1 MIRTLLFD
9 LSDVLVVGLTGI
21 EARLQAILPYRGD
34 EILRQLRSDAM
45 LDFLLGYCSEEEYL
59 GRVKHAY
66 GWEPD
71 VDQIKAII
79 RQHFKTAMPGAA
91 EIVARLARDYPL
103 YLLSDHGREW
113 ARYIEAEH
121 AFLGLF
127 TRRFYSFE
135 LHLRKNNP
143 ETYREVL
150 RQIDVPAAEC
160 LFVDDRAGFLAA
172 AGQAGLTGILFENC
186 DQLKNKLREY
196 SIVYSKYMKK

>member
-21 EARLQAILPYRGD
+21 EARLQAILPYPSG
-34 EILRQLRSDAM
+34 EILGQLRSDAM

-59 GRVKHAY
+59 GRVRRAY

-71 VDQIKAII
+71 VDQIKAVI
-79 RQHFKTAMPGAA
+79 RQHFKTAMPGAG
-91 EIVARLARDYPL
+91 EMVASLARDYPL

-121 AFLGLF
+121 AFLSLF

-143 ETYREVL
+143 EVYREVL
-150 RQIDVPAAEC
+150 RQIGVPAAEC

-172 AGQAGLTGILFENC
+172 ASQAGLTGILFENC
-186 DQLKNKLREY
+186 GQLKNKLREH
-196 SIVYSKYMKK
+196 SIAI

>member
-1 MIRTLLFD
+1 MIRALLFD

-21 EARLQAILPYRGD
+21 EARLQPYLPYAGD
-34 EILRQLRSDAM
+34 EILRQLRGDAM

-59 GRVKHAY
+59 GRVKRDY

-71 VDQIKAII
+71 IDQIKAVI
-79 RQHFKTAMPGAA
+79 RQHFKTAMPGASD
-91 EIVARLARDYPL
+91 IVTSLAKDYPL

-143 ETYREVL
+143 AVYREVV
-150 RQIDVPAAEC
+150 RQIGVPAAEC
-160 LFVDDRAGFLAA
+160 LFIDDRPGFLAA
-172 AGQAGLTGILFENC
+172 ASQVGLVGIRFENSE
-186 DQLKNKLREY
+186 QLRYKLREH
-196 SIVYSKYMKK
+196 SIAI

>member
-1 MIRTLLFD
+1 MIRALLFD

-21 EARLQAILPYRGD
+21 EARLQAILPYPGD
-34 EILRQLRSDAM
+34 EILRQLRGDAM
-45 LDFLLGYCSEEEYL
+45 LNFLLGYCSEEEYL
-59 GRVKHAY
+59 GRVKRAH

-79 RQHFKTAMPGAA
+79 REHFKTAMPGAA
-91 EIVARLARDYPL
+91 EIVASLARSYPL

-127 TRRFYSFE
+127 ARRFYSFE

-143 ETYREVL
+143 EVYRTVL
-150 RQIDVPAAEC
+150 RQVGLPAAEC
-160 LFVDDRAGFLAA
+160 LFVDDRPGFLAA
-172 AGQAGLTGILFENC
+172 AGLAGLPGILFENSH
-186 DQLKNKLREY
+186 QLKDKLREHL
-196 SIVYSKYMKK
+196 IAIE

>member
-1 MIRTLLFD
+1 MIRALLFD

-21 EARLQAILPYRGD
+21 EARLQAILPYPAD
-34 EILRQLRSDAM
+34 EILGQLRGDAM

-59 GRVKHAY
+59 ERVKREY

-71 VDQIKAII
+71 IDQIKAAI

-91 EIVARLARDYPL
+91 ELVAGLARSYPL

-113 ARYIEAEH
+113 ARYVEAEH

-127 TRRFYSFE
+127 ARRFYSFD

-143 ETYREVL
+143 EVYREVL
-150 RQIDVPAAEC
+150 RQIGIPAAEC
-160 LFVDDRAGFLAA
+160 LFVDDRPGFLAA
-172 AGQAGLTGILFENC
+172 AGQAGLAGIRFENG
-186 DQLKNKLREY
+186 DQLRSKLRDY
-196 SIVYSKYMKK
+196 SIVMGVD

>member
-1 MIRTLLFD
+1 MIRAILFD

-21 EARLQAILPYRGD
+21 GARLQALLPYPAD

-59 GRVKHAY
+59 GRVKRDY

-71 VDQIKAII
+71 VDQIKAIV
-79 RQHFKTAMPGAA
+79 RQHFKTAIPGSEA
-91 EIVARLARDYPL
+91 IVASLAKDYPL

-121 AFLGLF
+121 AFLGLLH
-127 TRRFYSFE
+127 RRFYSFD

-143 ETYREVL
+143 EVYREVL
-150 RQIDVPAAEC
+150 HQIGVPAAEC
-160 LFVDDRAGFLAA
+160 LFVDDRPGFLAA
-172 AGQAGLTGILFENC
+172 AGQAGLTGILFENS
-186 DQLKNKLREY
+186 DQLRHKLREH
-196 SIVYSKYMKK
+196 SIVI